1 MELCQGGLHK
11 AVEEP
16 KRAVTHIQN
25 TAPAPPAEMAATT
38 PTRFPMPTRVAV
50 AMIRSGSRKWSFSG
64 KRSVFPRSLQHFGE
78 ETHRKKAGARRKKD
92 PGGDQQK
99 YQERQTQRA
108 AAGQRIVTRSL
119 HRRL

>member
-1 MELCQGGLHK
+1 MASTK

-50 AMIRSGSRKWSFSG
+50 AMIRVWKPEMEFFWEEVRFSTAVFSISG
-64 KRSVFPRSLQHFGE
+64 KRRTGRKRVRAVKKIPAGISRSTRSDRPRE
-78 ETHRKKAGARRKKD
+78 PP
-92 PGGDQQK
+92 PGSG
-99 YQERQTQRA
+99 
-108 AAGQRIVTRSL
+108 IVTRSP

>member
-1 MELCQGGLHK
+1 MASTK

-50 AMIRSGSRKWSFSG
+50 AMIRVWKPEMEF
-64 KRSVFPRSLQHFGE
+64 FGE

-108 AAGQRIVTRSL
+108 AAGQRDRNQIAP
-119 HRRL
+119 